1 MNVGDAM
8 AEYPDFADSCGYG
21 DVQGIGGANCRHSFN
36 PYIDGVSERTYT
48 DAQLES
54 MKPENR
60 PKIKFEGREY
70 DDCEATQK
78 QREIERTIRKLKRR
92 KVAFEAAGLS
102 DNAQAASIR
111 LQRLSA
117 EYTAFSKAAG
127 LPEQR
132 DRMKVL
138 YA

>member
-1 MNVGDAM
+1 M
-8 AEYPDFADSCGYG
+8 ADYPDFTESCGYG
-21 DVQGIGGANCRHSFN
+21 DVQGIGGANCRHSFH

-48 DAQLES
+48 DAQLEA

-60 PKIKFEGREY
+60 PKTKFEGREY
-70 DDCEATQK
+70 DDYEATQK
-78 QREIERTIRKLKRR
+78 QREIERTIRKLRRR
-92 KVAFEAAGLS
+92 KIAFEAAGLK
-102 DNAQAASIR
+102 DDAQAASIR

-117 EYTAFSKAAG
+117 KYTAFSKAAG

-138 YA
+138 YV